1 METAEPVNVPVAV
14 ALVGV
19 GGGAAL
25 DAAGAGV
32 EAVVLDPVGV
42 FLVVFLGV
50 AFGVAF
56 LVLDFLVD
64 FGVAFVAAEVVA
76 GAAVVALAAG
86 VVAAGV
92 VAAGV
97 ARDPPALK
105 EPVEE
110 PRAPPPREVP
120 NCGGVIANTA
130 PRPPIVPVAIN
141 SARFISLPLSLL
153 CCYTAWNSNASSWN
167 LFFGIPQSRAACRT
181 ASTSGVGPQT

>member
-19 GGGAAL
+19 GVGAAL

-64 FGVAFVAAEVVA
+64 FGVAFVAAGVVA
-76 GAAVVALAAG
+76 GAAEVAL
-86 VVAAGV
+86 AAGV